1 MAKLKPRSRP
11 LFISKRAALGL
22 FLECRAESDRD
33 WADSAHGCVYV
44 WDEREAAIHHWTD
57 SI

>member
-44 WDEREAAIHHWTD
+44 WDEREAAIHH
-57 SI
+57 